1 MQLGAEATMDTEE
14 LFIHDGS
21 QGQGAEGIHTRIID
35 LFRIFMLALKFE
47 GEVVCQM
54 ATFVV
59 AS

>member
-1 MQLGAEATMDTEE
+1 MQLGAEATMDTEK

-35 LFRIFMLALKFE
+35 PFRVFMRALKLE
-47 GEVVCQM
+47 GEIVGQM